1 MQRRELLLGAA
12 AAALPWAAQAQTHAW
27 PAKPIRLIVPFPP
40 GGTTDVVTRLVAAE
54 LTKALGQSVVV
65 DNKPGAGTVLGVDL
79 AAKSPADGYTLVTVA
94 NSFCVNQTLVKNLP
108 YDGLRDLRPVG
119 LMGMS
124 EHVLATH
131 PASGL
136 KTVADLIA
144 AAKKQPG
151 KLSYAS
157 FGAGTSAHIAGA
169 MLEAQAGIEMIHVPY
184 KGQAPALNDLIG
196 GQVTVMFGNW
206 PEFRQHVQSGKLV
219 ALGMATAKRS
229 PLAPQIATLAEQGLP
244 IESNSWNGML
254 TRSGTPDAVVQ
265 RLNAE
270 INKALQAPAIQ
281 AMRRPGATPA
291 VREPQRNF
299 DDLLPKKTP
308 FRDMKEKLDP
318 YMQPLYDALR
328 DMIPAERLVQYLE
341 NGTIEIAPLAF
352 MRGRTLNNA
361 FIVVDEAQNC
371 TYVQLKI
378 S

>member
-1 MQRRELLLGAA
+1 MQRRDLLLGIA
-12 AAALPWAAQAQTHAW
+12 AAALPWAAQAQAPAW

-40 GGTTDVVTRLVAAE
+40 GGTTDVVTRLIATE
-54 LTKALGQSVVV
+54 LTKSLGQPVVV

-79 AAKSPADGYTLVTVA
+79 AAKSQPDGYTLVTVA

-131 PASGL
+131 PGSGF

-144 AAKKQPG
+144 AAKQQPG

-157 FGAGTSAHIAGA
+157 FGAGTSAHLSGA

-184 KGQAPALNDLIG
+184 KGQAPALNDLLG

-229 PLAPQIATLAEQGLP
+229 PLAPQMPTLAEQGLP
-244 IESNSWNGML
+244 IESNSWNGIL
-254 TRSGTPDAVVQ
+254 TRSGTPDAAVQ

-270 INKALQAPAIQ
+270 INKALQAPTVVQ
-281 AMRRPGATPA
+281 AFQEGGIVSLA
-291 VREPQRNF
+291 
-299 DDLLPKKTP
+299 
-308 FRDMKEKLDP
+308 
-318 YMQPLYDALR
+318 
-328 DMIPAERLVQYLE
+328 
-341 NGTIEIAPLAF
+341 GTSDHF
-352 MRGRTLNNA
+352 TA
-361 FIVVDEAQNC
+361 FIRSETDKYAQVIRKAGI
-371 TYVQLKI
+371 TAE